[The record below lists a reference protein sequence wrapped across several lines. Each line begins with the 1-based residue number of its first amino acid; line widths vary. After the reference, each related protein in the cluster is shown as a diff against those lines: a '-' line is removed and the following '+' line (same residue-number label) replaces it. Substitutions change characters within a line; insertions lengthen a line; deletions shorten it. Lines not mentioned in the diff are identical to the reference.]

1 MDVTGTATHLD
12 EIGLETWT
20 DLVRRLL
27 DEDRTEVIERQQ
39 EPIFIGVGTG
49 TQLYRVSGSARV
61 GERAPRAWSLVMK
74 VFTTEHFDFQSVS
87 EDPSAWDYWK
97 REWLAYQA
105 PWFAELS
112 GPLVSPRC
120 LGAGE
125 IRGGAEP
132 VAWIALE
139 DLGDV
144 PHQWPLA
151 DFGEVAHA
159 LGVFGGRY
167 LTDTA
172 PPDDPWL
179 SDHWLVGWTDQAGE
193 TIGVLPA
200 AAQHPDAGR
209 IYPSEVGA
217 AYTGL
222 WENRQTVYAALDEL
236 PTTFTH
242 NDVFPRNLRRVPA
255 EAATRNVA
263 FDWAYCGTA
272 PLGAELAPLVGAT
285 MAFLGSPP
293 GEWDELERLCLAEYV
308 RGLREQGWEGSAEEV
323 RFGYA
328 ASLVLRYGLGPL
340 APIVGLSMV
349 AENRHLVPLAFGC
362 SFEEFLANGA
372 AMTRFQCERIREV
385 NATLGI

>member
-1 MDVTGTATHLD
+1 
-12 EIGLETWT
+12 
-20 DLVRRLL
+20 
-27 DEDRTEVIERQQ
+27 VI
-39 EPIFIGVGTG
+39 
-49 TQLYRVSGSARV
+49 
-61 GERAPRAWSLVMK
+61 K

-87 EDPSAWDYWK
+87 DEPSAWDYWK

-105 PWFAELS
+105 PWFDELA
-112 GPLVSPRC
+112 GPLVPPRC

-125 IRGGAEP
+125 IHGGTGP
-132 VAWIALE
+132 VAWVALE

-159 LGVFGGRY
+159 LGTFGGRY

-172 PPDDPWL
+172 PPSDPWL
-179 SDHWLVGWTDQAGE
+179 SDHWLVGWTDQAGA

-209 IYPSEVGA
+209 IYPTEVGTA
-217 AYTGL
+217 FTGL
-222 WENRQTVYAALDEL
+222 WDNRQTVYAALDQL

-255 EAATRNVA
+255 GTATRNVA

-285 MAFLGSPP
+285 MAFLGSSP
-293 GEWDELERLCLAEYV
+293 GQWDELERLCLSEYV
-308 RGLREQGWEGSAEEV
+308 RGLREEGWDGPAEEV

-328 ASLVLRYGLGPL
+328 ATLVLRFGLGPL
-340 APIVGLSMV
+340 TPILGLSMV
-349 AENRHLVPLAFGC
+349 TENRDLVPLAFGC
-362 SFEEFLANGA
+362 SFEEFVANGS
-372 AMTRFQCERIREV
+372 AMTKFQCERIREIS
-385 NATLGI
+385 ATLGI